1 MAMTPSCV
9 GCTMGLPEPHED
21 EFCEQCADGTL
32 SDEQNSWVCQQ
43 CKPLTCAS
51 SYTSG
56 CKTADLRA
64 DGKLVALIGT
74 ASPSD
79 IVQKECKA
87 RCKEIF
93 KKCKPKKFKNRKSL
107 VVPGFGVYS
116 KAKACKTAMQKCR
129 KQTCKKPKKP
139 AGLSNKESA
148 AMMSAMMSPK
158 CAAPPHDCKTKEM
171 WPPEKARWCCECQQL
186 GCPDC
191 NQQCAGAKKS
201 VACKACQ
208 EGKSV
213 AEWCDAE
220 ISQTTSFDMRMPS
233 FNPKCPRSTSGQC
246 SGECT
251 PKTSKCRACE
261 VGLVTKDGR
270 YDANKYCQKVAAG
283 VYKDEGGVCEGWCAN
298 DKDCEGK
305 TTQYGTVCDGPNT
318 RSNPPTGTITSATV
332 GSGKYVR
339 VLVRLRPQ
347 HLRCPDDR

>member
-1 MAMTPSCV
+1 MAPRQFFLAALFSLVAGDLLPRQNEENRICCMAMTPSCV

-93 KKCKPKKFKNRKSL
+93 KKCKPKKFKNRKSF

-116 KAKACKTAMQKCR
+116 KAKACKTAMKKCR
-129 KQTCKKPKKP
+129 KQTCKKPKK
-139 AGLSNKESA
+139 NKVSA
-148 AMMSAMMSPK
+148 AMMSAK

-171 WPPEKARWCCECQQL
+171 WPPEKVRWCCECQQL

-191 NQQCAGAKKS
+191 NKQCAGAKKS
-201 VACKACQ
+201 VACEACK
-208 EGKSV
+208 EGESV
-213 AEWCDAE
+213 AEL
-220 ISQTTSFDMRMPS
+220 QTR
-233 FNPKCPRSTSGQC
+233 
-246 SGECT
+246 
-251 PKTSKCRACE
+251 
-261 VGLVTKDGR
+261 
-270 YDANKYCQKVAAG
+270 
-283 VYKDEGGVCEGWCAN
+283 
-298 DKDCEGK
+298 
-305 TTQYGTVCDGPNT
+305 
-318 RSNPPTGTITSATV
+318 
-332 GSGKYVR
+332 
-339 VLVRLRPQ
+339 
-347 HLRCPDDR
+347 